1 MTRASLGL
9 LALLGAAVMILDG
22 YDLQVIAVVV
32 PLISEAWGISASSFG
47 WVMTMPVFGLGCG
60 ALLVAPLGDRFGRR
74 KLILLGV
81 LLVSLAVGAS
91 ALVNDLWALGA
102 LRFLTGLS
110 LGMTLPNLTAL
121 VAELAPAKIRS
132 GLLTVISLGISLGAL
147 GSGLVVPK
155 LLPAFGWQGAFLC
168 SAAVGLVFLVLLYF
182 LLPEAPSFLSRDST
196 VAQTPSRKPREPY
209 WKNYTTLLAPEYRQ
223 RTIALWVLWISNA
236 FMLYIVSSWLPT
248 LLSKSGWDVTGASH
262 SVAWFQGGGMAG
274 GLVIAALMDRWRP
287 RGALIG
293 AYLVCAGG
301 LLVLGWLGT
310 SALSWSLAFAM
321 IGVGV
326 GGMNIALSAVTVM
339 LYPSRIL
346 STGIGSG
353 VAVGRLGAIAGPLV
367 GAWLIGQGM
376 SARGVLMALIPA
388 VAICILCIAKMPLQ
402 RATPRDTRTD
412 AEAQSSA

>member
-1 MTRASLGL
+1 M
-9 LALLGAAVMILDG
+9 
-22 YDLQVIAVVV
+22 
-32 PLISEAWGISASSFG
+32 
-47 WVMTMPVFGLGCG
+47 
-60 ALLVAPLGDRFGRR
+60 
-74 KLILLGV
+74 

-168 SAAVGLVFLVLLYF
+168 SAAVGLAFLVLLFF
-182 LLPEAPSFLSRDST
+182 LLPEAPSFLSRDT
-196 VAQTPSRKPREPY
+196 ANVTTPARAQRPPF
-209 WKNYTTLLAPEYRQ
+209 WQNYATLLSPEYRQ
-223 RTIALWVLWISNA
+223 RTIALWLLWISNA

-301 LLVLGWLGT
+301 LVVAGLAGNFSPELEPGVRNDRRRCRRHEHR
-310 SALSWSLAFAM
+310 AQRRDRDAVSLADSFHRYRQRRGRGSPGRDRRSA
-321 IGVGV
+321 
-326 GGMNIALSAVTVM
+326 GGRVAHRAGNVSA
-339 LYPSRIL
+339 RRAD
-346 STGIGSG
+346 GAGSG
-353 VAVGRLGAIAGPLV
+353 GGDLHPLHREN
-367 GAWLIGQGM
+367 A
-376 SARGVLMALIPA
+376 AAA
-388 VAICILCIAKMPLQ
+388 
-402 RATPRDTRTD
+402 ATTRDTRTD
-412 AEAQSSA
+412 AEVQSKRVVADRVAFAVPLADADEDVLHQPVMRAGFRFEVGADRR

>member
-1 MTRASLGL
+1 
-9 LALLGAAVMILDG
+9 MILDG
-22 YDLQVIAVVV
+22 YDLQVIALVV
-32 PLISEAWGISASSFG
+32 PLISTAWGIAPSSFG
-47 WVMTMPVFGLGCG
+47 WVMTMPVFGLGAG
-60 ALLVAPLGDRFGRR
+60 ALLIAPLGDRFGRR
-74 KLILLGV
+74 RLILLGV

-91 ALVNDLWALGA
+91 ALVHDLWALGA
-102 LRFLTGLS
+102 LRFLTGLA

-147 GSGLVVPK
+147 GSGLVVPR

-168 SAAVGLVFLVLLYF
+168 SAVVGLVFLVLLFF
-182 LLPEAPSFLSRDST
+182 LLPEAPSFLSRDTSAAA
-196 VAQTPSRKPREPY
+196 VAARPPREPF
-209 WKNYTTLLAPEYRQ
+209 WKNYATLLAPEYRQ
-223 RTIALWVLWISNA
+223 RTLALWILWMCNA

-293 AYLVCAGG
+293 AYLACACGIV
-301 LLVLGWLGT
+301 LLGWLGT
-310 SALSWSLAFAM
+310 SALSWSIAFAL

-326 GGMNIALSAVTVM
+326 GGMNVALNAVCVM

-353 VAVGRLGAIAGPLV
+353 VAVGRLGAIGGPLV

-388 VAICILCIAKMPLQ
+388 VAICILCVAWMPLR
-402 RATPRDTRTD
+402 RA
-412 AEAQSSA
+412 ANAAAGQSNA

>member
-1 MTRASLGL
+1 MSRARLVM
-9 LALLGAAVMILDG
+9 LALLGAAIMILDG

-32 PLISEAWGISASSFG
+32 PLISNAWGIPASSFG
-47 WVMTMPVFGLGCG
+47 WVMTMPVFGLGSG
-60 ALLVAPLGDRFGRR
+60 ALLIAPLGDRFGRR
-74 KLILLGV
+74 KLILIGV
-81 LLVSLAVGAS
+81 MLVSLAVGAS
-91 ALVNDLWALGA
+91 ALVDDLWSLGA

-168 SAAVGLVFLVLLYF
+168 SAAIGLLFFVLLYF
-182 LLPEAPSFLSRDST
+182 LLPEAPSFLSRDT
-196 VAQTPSRKPREPY
+196 AIAATMPGRAQRAPF
-209 WKNYTTLLAPEYRQ
+209 WKNYATLLAPEYRQ
-223 RTIALWVLWISNA
+223 RTIALWLLWISNA

-248 LLSKSGWDVTGASH
+248 LLAKSGWDVTGASH
-262 SVAWFQGGGMAG
+262 SVAWFQGGGMVG

-301 LLVLGWLGT
+301 ILVLGWLGT

-367 GAWLIGQGM
+367 GAWLIGQGLP
-376 SARGVLMALIPA
+376 ARAVLMALIPA
-388 VAICILCIAKMPLQ
+388 VAICILCIAKMPL
-402 RATPRDTRTD
+402 APT
-412 AEAQSSA
+412 AVQSKA

>member
-1 MTRASLGL
+1 MNKAGLTR
-9 LALLGAAVMILDG
+9 LALLGAAIMILDG
-22 YDLQVIAVVV
+22 YDLQVIAVVL
-32 PLISEAWGISASSFG
+32 PLMAADWGIAASSFG
-47 WVMTMPVFGLGCG
+47 WVMTMPVFGLGSG

-74 KLILLGV
+74 RLILLGV
-81 LLVSLAVGAS
+81 LLVSLAVGSS
-91 ALVNDLWALGA
+91 ALVHDLWALGA
-102 LRFLTGLS
+102 LRFLTGFA

-121 VAELAPAKIRS
+121 VAELAPQKIRS

-168 SAAVGLVFLVLLYF
+168 SAGVGLVFLALLYF
-182 LLPEAPSFLSRDST
+182 LLPEAPSFLSRDT
-196 VAQTPSRKPREPY
+196 ATPSHAQRPPREPF
-209 WKNYTTLLAPEYRQ
+209 WKNYATLLAPEYRQ
-223 RTIALWVLWISNA
+223 RTIALWLLWISNA

-248 LLSKSGWDVTGASH
+248 LLSKEGWDVAGASH

-274 GLVIAALMDRWRP
+274 GLMIAVLLDRWRP

-293 AYLVCAGG
+293 AYLACAAGI
-301 LLVLGWLGT
+301 LLLGWIGT
-310 SALSWSLAFAM
+310 STLSWSIAFAL

-353 VAVGRLGAIAGPLV
+353 VAVGRLGAIGGPLV
-367 GAWLIGQGM
+367 GAWLIGMGLP
-376 SARGVLMALIPA
+376 ARAVLMALIPA
-388 VAICILCIAKMPLQ
+388 VAICIACISWMPLR
-402 RATPRDTRTD
+402 RANP
-412 AEAQSSA
+412 AIQSNA